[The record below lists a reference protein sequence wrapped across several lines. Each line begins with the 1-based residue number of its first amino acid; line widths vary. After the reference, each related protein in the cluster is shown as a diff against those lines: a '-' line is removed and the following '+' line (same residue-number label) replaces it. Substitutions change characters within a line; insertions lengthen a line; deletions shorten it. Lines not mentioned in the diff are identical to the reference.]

1 MYFRDYHTYVEK
13 LKEEEEVAFE
23 IKLNRTYLFLH
34 TFVYIVI
41 KIRNYFANFKSFPS
55 DINLFFLSHR
65 LLFIWEMKEEKVYL
79 YNLTWN
85 NVSFWKCSDDVSLSM
100 KWIKGPFSI

>member
-23 IKLNRTYLFLH
+23 IKLNHTYLFLH
-34 TFVYIVI
+34 TFVYKVI

-55 DINLFFLSHR
+55 DINLFFISQ
-65 LLFIWEMKEEKVYL
+65 IIIYL
-79 YNLTWN
+79 RNERG
-85 NVSFWKCSDDVSLSM
+85 
-100 KWIKGPFSI
+100 KGLPV